1 VIESTDLST
10 EREILRSELRK
21 LEASALQGRDRTDAI
36 AEASRRLQQALS
48 PTTVGGWFE
57 KGTPAKDFKTLWTLV
72 EVLLEWSG
80 LPRPDTL
87 TGLDRAKATGQWVST
102 KELWKRRWEQ
112 ARAAQSVA
120 ALPPGFRAE
129 NRYVG
134 RPIAEFDDR
143 LVLNDLEVHPALDG
157 GSEFGRIS
165 ALPAY
170 VRRKFDTRL
179 GSLVAAAANGQSG
192 IVVLVGGSST
202 GKTRA
207 CWEAVKNLPDGWR
220 LWHPI
225 EPDQPT
231 AVIRNLDLVAPRTV
245 VWLNDAQ
252 HYLLDR
258 DYSAQVASGLRELLN
273 DPERGPVL
281 ILGTT
286 WPEHWDTLTNVPRTG
301 PVPPDPYV
309 QARQLVT
316 NKSITVPEAF
326 TVEELTTAQATTSD
340 PRLAEALQHAEQ
352 GQVTQYLAGV
362 PALIERYNNAPPG
375 AKALIEAAMD
385 VRSLG
390 HGLALPL
397 ALLETA
403 AEGYLTDT
411 QWDLL
416 ECDWLE
422 QALAYVACP
431 VRGTRGPLTRI
442 RPRRGQPAFAQPH
455 YRLADYLEQH
465 GRHSSTVPPV
475 PGARD
480 ALVVPVPAHTWD
492 VLIDHGT
499 PSGHASLARAA
510 HARGLLRIAMR
521 LYQGAVEAGD
531 TRALRPAADI
541 LRMADREEEAIPWYQ
556 RGAEAGDLLALGWAV
571 LLLTRRRMTDEA
583 LTCHRLVSEASDSA
597 PLGMNALL
605 ERMQQI
611 EDADAWVQRNVVDG
625 ARVTTQ
631 WAPLMLR
638 DDYAWL
644 LQRPTRIAEA
654 LERLRT
660 HAEAG
665 NTGSLTLVTD
675 LLHAAGRVDEARRL
689 RRYGWEPKGWI
700 AEPWEAP
707 LPGD

>member
-1 VIESTDLST
+1 M
-10 EREILRSELRK
+10 
-21 LEASALQGRDRTDAI
+21 
-36 AEASRRLQQALS
+36 
-48 PTTVGGWFE
+48 
-57 KGTPAKDFKTLWTLV
+57 
-72 EVLLEWSG
+72 
-80 LPRPDTL
+80 
-87 TGLDRAKATGQWVST
+87 
-102 KELWKRRWEQ
+102 
-112 ARAAQSVA
+112 
-120 ALPPGFRAE
+120 
-129 NRYVG
+129 
-134 RPIAEFDDR
+134 
-143 LVLNDLEVHPALDG
+143 
-157 GSEFGRIS
+157 
-165 ALPAY
+165 
-170 VRRKFDTRL
+170 
-179 GSLVAAAANGQSG
+179 
-192 IVVLVGGSST
+192 
-202 GKTRA
+202 
-207 CWEAVKNLPDGWR
+207 
-220 LWHPI
+220 
-225 EPDQPT
+225 
-231 AVIRNLDLVAPRTV
+231 VAPHTV

-258 DYSAQVASGLRELLN
+258 DHSAQVASRLRELLN

-286 WPEHWDTLTNVPRTG
+286 WPEHWDTLTDASRNG

-316 NKSITVPEAF
+316 NKSIAVPEAF
-326 TVEELTTAQATTSD
+326 TVEDLRTAQATTSD

-390 HGLALPL
+390 HSRALPL

-416 ECDWLE
+416 EDNWLE
-422 QALAYVACP
+422 QALAYVVCP

-465 GRHSSTVPPV
+465 GRNSGTVPPAL
-475 PGARD
+475 GARD

-492 VLIDHGT
+492 ALIDHATLAGR
-499 PSGHASLARAA
+499 ASLARAA
-510 HARGLLRIAMR
+510 HARGLLRIAIR

-531 TRALRPAADI
+531 THALRPAADI
-541 LRMADREEEAIPWYQ
+541 LRIADREEEAVAWYQ

-571 LLLTRRRMTDEA
+571 LLLTRRGRTDEA
-583 LTCHRLVSEASDSA
+583 LACHQVATEGSDCA
-597 PLGMNALL
+597 PLRMNALL
-605 ERMQQI
+605 EKMQQI

-625 ARVTTQ
+625 ARVTTE
-631 WAPLMLR
+631 WAPVMLR

-654 LERLRT
+654 LERLRA
-660 HAEAG
+660 HAEVG
-665 NTGSLTLVTD
+665 NTGSLALATD

-689 RRYGWEPKGWI
+689 RRYGWAPKGWL

-707 LPGD
+707 PPGRGPASGSDCTRSCSPS

>member
-1 VIESTDLST
+1 M
-10 EREILRSELRK
+10 
-21 LEASALQGRDRTDAI
+21 
-36 AEASRRLQQALS
+36 
-48 PTTVGGWFE
+48 
-57 KGTPAKDFKTLWTLV
+57 
-72 EVLLEWSG
+72 
-80 LPRPDTL
+80 
-87 TGLDRAKATGQWVST
+87 ST
-102 KELWKRRWEQ
+102 KELWKKRWEQ
-112 ARAAQSVA
+112 ARTPQPVTAV
-120 ALPPGFRAE
+120 PPGTQAVS
-129 NRYVG
+129 RYVG

-157 GSEFGRIS
+157 GAVVGRIS

-170 VRRKFDTRL
+170 VRREFDTRL

-192 IVVLVGGSST
+192 IAVLVGGSST

-231 AVIRNLDLVAPRTV
+231 AVIRKLDLVAPQTV

-258 DYSAQVASGLRELLN
+258 DHSAQVASGLRELLN

-286 WPEHWDTLTNVPRTG
+286 WPEHWDTLTDVPRTG

-309 QARQLVT
+309 QARQLAS

-326 TVEELTTAQATTSD
+326 TVEELTTAQATTCD

-362 PALIERYNNAPPG
+362 PALIERYNNASPG

-397 ALLETA
+397 ALLEAA
-403 AEGYLTDT
+403 AEGYLTET

-416 ECDWLE
+416 EDDWLE
-422 QALAYVACP
+422 RSLAYVACP

-442 RPRRGQPAFAQPH
+442 RPRRGHPAFAQPH

-465 GRHSSTVPPV
+465 GRHSGTVPPV
-475 PGARD
+475 PGAPD
-480 ALVVPVPAHTWD
+480 ALVVAVPAHTWD

-499 PSGHASLARAA
+499 PSGRASLARAA

-521 LYQGAVEAGD
+521 LYQGAVEAGAN
-531 TRALRPAADI
+531 RALRPAADI
-541 LRMADREEEAIPWYQ
+541 LRMADREEEAIAWYQ

-571 LLLTRRRMTDEA
+571 LLLTRRGMTDDA
-583 LTCHRLVSEASDSA
+583 LTCHRLASEASDSA

-605 ERMQQI
+605 EKMQQI

-654 LERLRT
+654 LERLRA

-665 NTGSLTLVTD
+665 NTGSLTLATD

-700 AEPWEAP
+700 ASPWEAP
-707 LPGD
+707 PPGD

>member
-1 VIESTDLST
+1 MIESTDLST

-57 KGTPAKDFKTLWTLV
+57 KGIPAKDFKTLWTLV

-157 GSEFGRIS
+157 GSAVGRIS

-170 VRRKFDTRL
+170 VRREFDTRL

-258 DYSAQVASGLRELLN
+258 DHSAQVASGLRELLN

-286 WPEHWDTLTNVPRTG
+286 WPEHWDRLTDVPRTE
-301 PVPPDPYV
+301 PVPPDPSV

-316 NKSITVPEAF
+316 NKSITVPAAF
-326 TVEELTTAQATTSD
+326 TVEELTTAQATTCD

-362 PALIERYNNAPPG
+362 PALIERYNNASPG

-397 ALLETA
+397 ALLEAA
-403 AEGYLTDT
+403 AEGYLTET

-416 ECDWLE
+416 EDDWLE

-465 GRHSSTVPPV
+465 GRHSGTVPPV

-492 VLIDHGT
+492 VLVDHST
-499 PSGHASLARAA
+499 PSGRASLARAA

-531 TRALRPAADI
+531 TRALRPAADV
-541 LRMADREEEAIPWYQ
+541 LRMADREEEAIAWYQ

-571 LLLTRRRMTDEA
+571 LLLTRLGMTDEA
-583 LTCHRLVSEASDSA
+583 LTCHRLASEAGDSA

-605 ERMQQI
+605 EKMQQI

-707 LPGD
+707 PPGD